1 MRLLAASYK
10 HSTAELT
17 VNVLRQLVK
26 HVSLTDPEAVLR
38 FIASKQVSN
47 SRKELLTTAYERWLR
62 LQGLKVKLAKPRREK
77 RLPYVPAEEDVDTL
91 IALYPSATMT
101 DTERAVDKRFIEFKS
116 VNFRG
121 FRG

>member
-1 MRLLAASYK
+1 MRLLASGYK

-17 VNVLRQLVK
+17 VNVLRQLAK

-47 SRKELLTTAYERWLR
+47 ARKKLLITAYERWLR
-62 LQGLKVKLAKPRREK
+62 LQGLNVKLAKPRREE

-91 IALYPSATMT
+91 IAALP
-101 DTERAVDKRFIEFKS
+101 KRYYDRHGEGC
-116 VNFRG
+116 R
-121 FRG
+121 